1 MSFLT
6 DILPFI
12 GTALGGP
19 LGGMAASAVG
29 EKLGIPAA
37 TVDTIKQ
44 VLGGMPPEKVA
55 ELKEADNNFQIKL
68 AQMGYDSLEKITELN
83 NSIILAVN
91 TTMQVEAK
99 AEHWP
104 TYGWRPFIGFSFG
117 AYISSLWLLPL
128 FKVTPVMLSPDIT
141 MAIGAI
147 LGVASFFRGKAQAD
161 PNVQTP
167 ANITSKG

>member
-1 MSFLT
+1 MSILT

-19 LGGMAASAVG
+19 LGGIATSFIG
-29 EKLGIPAA
+29 EKLGMSEA
-37 TVDTIKQ
+37 TVGTVKA
-44 VLGGMPPEKVA
+44 VLGGMPPEKLA
-55 ELKEADNNFQIKL
+55 EYKDHELEFQVKM

-128 FKVTPVMLSPDIT
+128 FKVTPVMLTPDIT

-147 LGVASFFRGKAQAD
+147 LGVASWFRGKAQAD
-161 PNVQTP
+161 PNVQGTP
-167 ANITSKG
+167 QITSKG

>member
-19 LGGMAASAVG
+19 LGGMAAQMVG
-29 EKLGIPAA
+29 DKLGIPAA
-37 TVDTIKQ
+37 TIDTVKQ

-55 ELKEADNNFQIKL
+55 ELKQAEFEFQEKM
-68 AQMGYDSLEKITELN
+68 AQMGYDSLEKITTLN
-83 NSIILAVN
+83 NGVILAVN
-91 TTMQVEAK
+91 NTMQVEAK

-117 AYISSLWLLPL
+117 GYITSMWVLPL
-128 FKVTPVMLSPDIT
+128 FHITPITLGPDLV

-147 LGVASFFRGKAQAD
+147 LGVASWFRGKAQAD
-161 PNVQTP
+161 PSVQTP
-167 ANITSKG
+167 SQITSKG